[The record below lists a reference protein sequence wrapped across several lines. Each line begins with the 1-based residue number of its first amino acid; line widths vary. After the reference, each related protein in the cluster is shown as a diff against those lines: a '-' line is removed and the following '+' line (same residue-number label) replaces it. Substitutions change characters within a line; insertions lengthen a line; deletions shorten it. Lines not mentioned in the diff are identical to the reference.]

1 MKTELDNNFLFG
13 KNNVLLTVVEAKQVL
28 YNYDVLVNLEN
39 NLNIGEETEESGF
52 VFAET
57 Q

>member
-39 NLNIGEETEESGF
+39 NLNIGEETEGSGF